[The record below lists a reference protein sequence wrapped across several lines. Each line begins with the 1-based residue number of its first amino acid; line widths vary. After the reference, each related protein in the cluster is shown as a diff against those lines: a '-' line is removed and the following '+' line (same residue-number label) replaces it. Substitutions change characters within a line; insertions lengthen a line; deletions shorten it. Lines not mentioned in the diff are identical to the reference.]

1 MWCCYAWWYT
11 AIRKGK
17 KSFQH
22 CSYVKVIKIFDKV
35 LSKSCIGNFDV
46 FRKDFV
52 LFFSSVSVLPVR
64 RCCVYTAVDMFTI
77 KQTLLCFGVAGS
89 LDMQIVIDT
98 LTPWDEETF
107 RKSKPFPFSQ
117 QRRRFFGIFL
127 KTFLLKLAMHNPPCM
142 LHRILHF
149 VLFRHTIVFACLH
162 SNHWPGWRWNCVLQ
176 VEPHTPIFGIICCLV
191 FWVAFF
197 PPYYSGKEQQC
208 LLYLLVPIQSC
219 RLLLL
224 FLLPLCPKWTR
235 KTWYNNYTQSSF
247 VTK

>member
-1 MWCCYAWWYT
+1 MHDGILLYE
-11 AIRKGK
+11 KEK

-52 LFFSSVSVLPVR
+52 LFFSSVQVPVR

-77 KQTLLCFGVAGS
+77 KQTLLCFGAAGS

-117 QRRRFFGIFL
+117 QRRFFGIFL

-142 LHRILHF
+142 LHRIALCTFSAYHCVCMPVF
-149 VLFRHTIVFACLH
+149 KPLTRIEVELCFASRATYSNFWYYLLLGFLGCIFSSLLFR
-162 SNHWPGWRWNCVLQ
+162 
-176 VEPHTPIFGIICCLV
+176 
-191 FWVAFF
+191 
-197 PPYYSGKEQQC
+197 
-208 LLYLLVPIQSC
+208 
-219 RLLLL
+219 
-224 FLLPLCPKWTR
+224 
-235 KTWYNNYTQSSF
+235 
-247 VTK
+247 